1 VTYTDSLVT
10 VADVLV
16 AKLEA
21 SADSLGLTDVF
32 FGDQD
37 LIPRS
42 PAACVE
48 PGDKTRDLQG
58 ATRRTENVFTIYI
71 LVYHSE
77 VRSPQSNRK
86 DADTL
91 AEAIESLIHSDAT
104 LGGLVRHC
112 YVTQVQSGY
121 ARKQNALM
129 RSSRITFEARNMTQ
143 LPSSP

>member
-10 VADVLV
+10 VSDAIV
-16 AKLEA
+16 AKLEEHLEE
-21 SADSLGLTDVF
+21 LGLNDVF

-42 PAACVE
+42 PAVCVE
-48 PGDKTRDLQG
+48 PGDKVRDLQG
-58 ATRRTENVFTIYI
+58 ATRRTENVFTIYL

-77 VRSPQSNRK
+77 VRSPQSNRR
-86 DADTL
+86 DADSL
-91 AEAIESLIHSDAT
+91 AEAIETLLHGDAT

-112 YVTQVQSGY
+112 YVIKIESGY
-121 ARKQNALM
+121 SRKSNALM
-129 RSSRITFEARNMTQ
+129 RSSRITFEARNMTM